1 MGMLQSELFKDI
13 ARLQDCAERDPA
25 HVMLKS
31 PRERG
36 PHVRA
41 IQQALQDLDQANIS
55 ATELNKQEY
64 GEDTANAVAAYKN
77 KRRIFGPGQI
87 VADKIVGTGTIRK
100 MDLEWLNSKQRTGRL
115 IIEDT
120 DSLKQDICMSFEGGT
135 VTSNNTALTALAQ
148 RVNTAQYLRTHHPLK
163 TFDYTTHYLARDKVV
178 REVLGEVGRMKRQ
191 GIPID
196 RVLIR
201 GFSSGGKIA
210 LMVANGLYT
219 QLGLSCRYLC
229 VGDAALDKDDP
240 LFSGGPGIAACQD
253 SINVYQ
259 LWGNNIDPSG
269 EVHGTITG
277 IKRHIRSFPCEQAAA
292 LAWNALDAKQQSND
306 AVRANA
312 ALNVHL
318 CNDSVAR
325 TIGAKEMNMIM
336 MQRVTD

>member
-1 MGMLQSELFKDI
+1 MGVLQSELFKDI
-13 ARLQDCAERDPA
+13 DRLQDCAVRDAA
-25 HVMLKS
+25 HVVLKT

-36 PHVRA
+36 AHVGA
-41 IQQALQDLDQANIS
+41 IQQALQDLDGAQIRPSETS
-55 ATELNKQEY
+55 AQEY
-64 GEDTANAVAAYKN
+64 GEGTARAVVAYKEKRGIRRPGQAVADN
-77 KRRIFGPGQI
+77 
-87 VADKIVGTGTIRK
+87 IVGTGTIRA
-100 MDLEWLNSKQRTGRL
+100 MDEEWLNNKQRRGRL

-178 REVLGEVGRMKRQ
+178 REVLGEVGHMKRQ
-191 GIPID
+191 GIRIE

-259 LWGNNIDPSG
+259 LWGNDIDPSG
-269 EVHGTITG
+269 EVHGTIAG

-292 LAWNALDAKQQSND
+292 LAWNALDAKQQRD
-306 AVRANA
+306 KAVRANA

-325 TIGAKEMNMIM
+325 TIGAKEMNLIM
-336 MQRVTD
+336 TQRVTD